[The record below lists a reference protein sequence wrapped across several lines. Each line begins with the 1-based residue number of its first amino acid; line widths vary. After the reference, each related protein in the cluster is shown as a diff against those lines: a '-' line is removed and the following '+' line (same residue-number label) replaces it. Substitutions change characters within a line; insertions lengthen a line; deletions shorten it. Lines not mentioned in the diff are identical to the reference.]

1 MKKIFSSSL
10 LMLRKRKE
18 FIIFSQDFCDLNM
31 LEVARVW
38 GAVGVVRVGAS
49 CFSPPGDMSMK
60 NSKTKSTGE
69 TSNESVLLSRV
80 ASPLM
85 SVRFQNLS
93 NTETVIYSLRT
104 CCCWFEEGKYFHEKV
119 ISLCVWMAMWRRRGA
134 W

>member
-1 MKKIFSSSL
+1 
-10 LMLRKRKE
+10 
-18 FIIFSQDFCDLNM
+18 M
-31 LEVARVW
+31 LEVARGRGV
-38 GAVGVVRVGAS
+38 VGVVRVGAS

-104 CCCWFEEGKYFHEKV
+104 FCCWFEEGKYFYEKV